1 MKLSL
6 LDVSAACRSRME
18 CIEANTHD
26 VQYENL
32 SSLKATIDRIQSC
45 VDGMKAWLE
54 IGQQIK
60 DGKEVTVAVEP
71 SGGLELCSGVSP
83 GSLDVREK

>member
-1 MKLSL
+1 
-6 LDVSAACRSRME
+6 
-18 CIEANTHD
+18 
-26 VQYENL
+26 
-32 SSLKATIDRIQSC
+32 
-45 VDGMKAWLE
+45 MKAWLE